1 MENFS
6 NFLYMREELSLVVLI
21 VFLLL
26 YDLIAGKR
34 GMRYFQPVAIGLMA
48 LHTLITIIPR
58 AEVSAFGGMYTH
70 LPMAGVVKSILNLA
84 TLIIFLQAKE
94 LFSSSKQ
101 RQRRGEYYFLTLVT
115 LLGMYFMVS
124 SGHFLL
130 FFIGL
135 EMASI
140 PLSTLVA
147 MDKKCKK
154 SAEAGA
160 KYILLAAFSSGILLF
175 GISYLYGTTGTL
187 YFADMPPLISANAL
201 QIMGFVFFAAGL
213 FFKLSF
219 VPFHLWA
226 GDVYEGAPTNV
237 TSYLSVVSKG
247 AAAFAL
253 VVLLF
258 KVFGNLVVQWQGILY
273 AIIIL
278 TITVGN
284 LFAIR
289 QENMKRFLA
298 FSSISQAGYIALGM
312 MGGTALGMNM
322 LVYYLF
328 VYLFSNLAAFGV
340 VISIENKTGKLNI
353 SDYNGLYSTN
363 PKLSVVMMLAMFSLG
378 GIPPFAGFF
387 SKFFIFSAAVEQ
399 GFYVLVLIAALNTV
413 ISLYYYL
420 KVVKAMFIN
429 HSDNPIPTLRTD
441 GYNRVSLILCTIGIL
456 VTGVVSLF
464 VESISHFGFGVQ

>member
-1 MENFS
+1 M
-6 NFLYMREELSLVVLI
+6 VLI

-34 GMRYFQPVAIGLMA
+34 GMRYFQPAAIGLMA
-48 LHTLITIIPR
+48 LHTLINIIPR
-58 AEVSAFGGMYTH
+58 AEVSAFGGMYTY

-84 TLIIFLQAKE
+84 TLTVFLQAKE

-130 FFIGL
+130 FFIGI